1 MRGAVLTP
9 TVAAV
14 APASSFA
21 QPASLMAV
29 PMTGRA
35 KSKHQITWLAM
46 HAVEKEKE
54 IRERNARGMLT
65 KRETQAK
72 YGF

>member
-1 MRGAVLTP
+1 
-9 TVAAV
+9 
-14 APASSFA
+14 
-21 QPASLMAV
+21 
-29 PMTGRA
+29 MTGRA